1 MPLPA
6 QTYIGRVIR
15 PDEEI
20 RVKLGGKI
28 SSEDNYEIAGYANNI
43 NKGTA
48 TVTIRGSFLFSN
60 AR

>member
-6 QTYIGRVIR
+6 QTYTGREIR
-15 PDEEI
+15 SDEEI

-48 TVTIRGSFLFSN
+48 TVTIRGSFLLTN